1 MFLFKISKYLSKVR
15 DQEVNESQRKY
26 KSEDMNL
33 NKLV

>member
-1 MFLFKISKYLSKVR
+1 MFLFKFSKSLSKVS
-15 DQEVNESQRKY
+15 DQEVNKSQRKY